1 MAPGSNRMA
10 FLCRFGIAIFVIAL
24 SSCAEI
30 QRPTVEP
37 FFAVTVPPPKQE
49 LRWSNGKMP
58 KSLDPARAAAAPE
71 TDLIRAV
78 YDGLT
83 DLDSKNLKAI
93 PGVAEKWEA
102 SEDKRIWTFTLRK
115 DARWSN
121 GDRVT
126 AADFV
131 RSWKRL
137 IAIRDKTA
145 NSFLFQNIAGM
156 QDKDASSEPS
166 DLPGD
171 FLHSMPP
178 DGTPEILPENIE
190 PLVPPRSQLSAQNA
204 NNSSTLLPVQT
215 EILKPQRLPA
225 NKFGAEA
232 LNDSTLRVSLVLP
245 DKDFP
250 NLVANPIFRPVF
262 GDGSIFER
270 ERLDPATVTNGAFR
284 FSRIA
289 ADGITLER
297 SDTHWNRQSVALES
311 VRFVAAA
318 SPEKAL
324 DAYKKGEVDVVT
336 NAAFEPLALKI
347 LTPYE
352 DFRRTAHS
360 ALNFYEFNTAK
371 APYSDRR
378 IREALAISI
387 DRTKL
392 TEGDLEGLMQPATT
406 FFPIHERKSEA
417 LALDVAKAKQLMD
430 KAGYPDGTNFPAIRL
445 VVNRNDT
452 QQRVARSIA
461 RMWKQNLNIETNID
475 VKEPS
480 EIESLRLSG
489 DFDLLRR
496 GVVLPSNDE
505 IVNLVSI
512 FGSAKKIVG
521 LPAET
526 KPSVADDPAQSPVR
540 GGPFDDTK
548 PDDPVGGQTLVNES
562 EVLTEEDV
570 IFDLRAIPLYF
581 PTSYALIK
589 PYVRGFEM
597 NGLDAPSL
605 KEISIDSSWQPR
617 VTRSEQ

>member
-1 MAPGSNRMA
+1 MA